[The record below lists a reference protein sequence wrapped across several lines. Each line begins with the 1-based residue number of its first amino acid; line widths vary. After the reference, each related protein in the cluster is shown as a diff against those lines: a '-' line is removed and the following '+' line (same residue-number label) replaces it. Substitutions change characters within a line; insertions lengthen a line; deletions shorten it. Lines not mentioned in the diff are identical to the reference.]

1 LPLPLH
7 NAVNIDPADT
17 AMDGQSSCPDM
28 TVTVRKG
35 LVSPATVSLEAMDS
49 RFVLPKCPLP
59 PHDEFHPVET
69 FVANAVASRE
79 SEQESTQAYRAILD
93 CLRNRKDPPMLRK
106 VLLALGTT
114 GSTLYQLTSSSKRHA
129 HLLHLLFRLDPFLPC
144 EQQNDKLQDPILDYS
159 LADAH
164 LHLILALVSA
174 NSVFLTPGMNAL
186 WRLAHQD
193 LEDAPMERYVACGL
207 FNYFLFVCD
216 KFVLIHLNLIARI
229 ECMLPWQLCYVCVQR
244 ETRICFQF

>member
-1 LPLPLH
+1 
-7 NAVNIDPADT
+7 
-17 AMDGQSSCPDM
+17 M
-28 TVTVRKG
+28 
-35 LVSPATVSLEAMDS
+35 ES

-69 FVANAVASRE
+69 FVANAIASRE
-79 SEQESTQAYRAILD
+79 SEQDSTKEYRAILD
-93 CLRNRKDPPMLRK
+93 CLRNRKDQPMLFK
-106 VLLALGTT
+106 VLLALRTS
-114 GSTLYQLTSSSKRHA
+114 GSTLYQLTSSSKTHA

-144 EQQNDKLQDPILDYS
+144 EDKLQDTILDYS

-193 LEDAPMERYVACGL
+193 LEDAPMERYVLVDCLVLL
-207 FNYFLFVCD
+207 FFGD
-216 KFVLIHLNLIARI
+216 IVLSVSKSTARV
-229 ECMLPWQLCYVCVQR
+229 EYMRRWQPCYVCAQR
-244 ETRICFQF
+244 ETQICFQC